1 MSSQNISIRP
11 LTRCN
16 STRSNLKT
24 MAKTKSP
31 LVLLLSG
38 PNLNLLGQRQPEIYG
53 SDSLADHVRRVTEVA
68 KQNGLEIEHLS
79 AQGVAEIVEA
89 IHSARGRCAAII
101 INPGALTHFAW
112 SLHDAL
118 ASFEGPVVE
127 VHLSNPTTREPW
139 RHESVVAPVA
149 SGSISGFGAQSYLL
163 AVHAVAALLTKKK

>member
-1 MSSQNISIRP
+1 
-11 LTRCN
+11 
-16 STRSNLKT
+16 
-24 MAKTKSP
+24 MAKSNSQ
-31 LVLLLSG
+31 LVLVLSG

-53 SDSLADHVRRVTEVA
+53 TDSLQDHMRRVEETA
-68 KQNGLEIEHLS
+68 TQLGLQIETVS

-118 ASFEGPVVE
+118 ASFAGPIVE
-127 VHLSNPTTREPW
+127 VHLSNPTTRESW

-149 SGSISGFGAQSYLL
+149 SGSIAGFGADSYVF
-163 AVHAVAALLTKKK
+163 AVRAVATLLDRKK

>member
-1 MSSQNISIRP
+1 
-11 LTRCN
+11 
-16 STRSNLKT
+16 
-24 MAKTKSP
+24 MAKSNSQ
-31 LVLLLSG
+31 LVLVLSG

-53 SDSLADHVRRVTEVA
+53 TDSLQDHMRRVEETA
-68 KQNGLEIEHLS
+68 TQLGLQIETVS

-118 ASFEGPVVE
+118 ASFAGPIVE

-149 SGSISGFGAQSYLL
+149 SGSIAGFGADSYVF
-163 AVHAVAALLTKKK
+163 AVRAVATLLDRKKIDL

>member
-1 MSSQNISIRP
+1 
-11 LTRCN
+11 
-16 STRSNLKT
+16 
-24 MAKTKSP
+24 MAKSNSQ
-31 LVLLLSG
+31 LVLVLSG

-53 SDSLADHVRRVTEVA
+53 TDSLQDHMRRVEETA
-68 KQNGLEIEHLS
+68 TQLGLQIETVS

-118 ASFEGPVVE
+118 ASFAGPIVE
-127 VHLSNPTTREPW
+127 VNLSNPTTREPW

-149 SGSISGFGAQSYLL
+149 SGSIAGFGADSYVF
-163 AVHAVAALLTKKK
+163 AVHAVATLLDKKK

>member
-1 MSSQNISIRP
+1 
-11 LTRCN
+11 
-16 STRSNLKT
+16 
-24 MAKTKSP
+24 MAKSNSQ
-31 LVLLLSG
+31 LVLVLSG

-53 SDSLADHVRRVTEVA
+53 TDSLQDHMRRVEETA
-68 KQNGLEIEHLS
+68 TQLGLQIETVS

-118 ASFEGPVVE
+118 ASFAGPIVE
-127 VHLSNPTTREPW
+127 VHLSNPTTRVPW

-149 SGSISGFGAQSYLL
+149 SGSIAGFGADSYVF
-163 AVHAVAALLTKKK
+163 AVRAVATLLDKKK

>member
-1 MSSQNISIRP
+1 
-11 LTRCN
+11 
-16 STRSNLKT
+16 
-24 MAKTKSP
+24 MAKSNSQ
-31 LVLLLSG
+31 LVLVLSG

-53 SDSLADHVRRVTEVA
+53 TDSLQDHMRRVEETA
-68 KQNGLEIEHLS
+68 TQLGLQIETVS

-118 ASFEGPVVE
+118 ASFAGPSVE

-139 RHESVVAPVA
+139 RHKSVVAPVA
-149 SGSISGFGAQSYLL
+149 SGSIAGFGADSYVF
-163 AVHAVAALLTKKK
+163 AVRAVATLLDKKK

>member
-1 MSSQNISIRP
+1 MV
-11 LTRCN
+11 
-16 STRSNLKT
+16 
-24 MAKTKSP
+24 MAKSNSQ
-31 LVLLLSG
+31 LVLVLSG

-53 SDSLADHVRRVTEVA
+53 TDSLQDHMRRVEETA
-68 KQNGLEIEHLS
+68 TQLGLQIETVS

-118 ASFEGPVVE
+118 ASFAGPIVE

-149 SGSISGFGAQSYLL
+149 SGSIAGFGADSYVF
-163 AVHAVAALLTKKK
+163 AVRAVATLLDKKK

>member
-1 MSSQNISIRP
+1 
-11 LTRCN
+11 
-16 STRSNLKT
+16 
-24 MAKTKSP
+24 MAKSNSQ
-31 LVLLLSG
+31 LVLVLSG

-53 SDSLADHVRRVTEVA
+53 TDSLQDHMRRVEETA
-68 KQNGLEIEHLS
+68 TQLGLQIETVS

-118 ASFEGPVVE
+118 ASFAGPIVE

-149 SGSISGFGAQSYLL
+149 SGSIAGFGADSYVF
-163 AVHAVAALLTKKK
+163 AVRAVATLLDKKK

>member
-1 MSSQNISIRP
+1 
-11 LTRCN
+11 
-16 STRSNLKT
+16 
-24 MAKTKSP
+24 MAKSNSQ
-31 LVLLLSG
+31 LVLVLSG

-53 SDSLADHVRRVTEVA
+53 TDSLQDHMRRVEETA
-68 KQNGLEIEHLS
+68 TQLGLQIETVS

-118 ASFEGPVVE
+118 ASFAGPIVE

-149 SGSISGFGAQSYLL
+149 SGSIAGFGADSYVFAVRAVVTLL
-163 AVHAVAALLTKKK
+163 DRKK

>member
-1 MSSQNISIRP
+1 
-11 LTRCN
+11 
-16 STRSNLKT
+16 
-24 MAKTKSP
+24 MAKSNSQ
-31 LVLLLSG
+31 LVLVLSG

-53 SDSLADHVRRVTEVA
+53 TDSLQDHMRRVEETA
-68 KQNGLEIEHLS
+68 TQLGLQIETVS

-118 ASFEGPVVE
+118 ASFAGPIVE

-149 SGSISGFGAQSYLL
+149 SGSIAGFGADSYVF
-163 AVHAVAALLTKKK
+163 AVHAVATLLDRKK

>member
-1 MSSQNISIRP
+1 
-11 LTRCN
+11 
-16 STRSNLKT
+16 
-24 MAKTKSP
+24 MAKSNSQ
-31 LVLLLSG
+31 LVLVLSG

-53 SDSLADHVRRVTEVA
+53 TDSLQDHMRRVEETA
-68 KQNGLEIEHLS
+68 TQLGLQIETVS

-118 ASFEGPVVE
+118 ASFTGPIVE

-149 SGSISGFGAQSYLL
+149 SGSIAGFGADSYVF
-163 AVHAVAALLTKKK
+163 AVHAVATLLDKKK

>member
-1 MSSQNISIRP
+1 
-11 LTRCN
+11 
-16 STRSNLKT
+16 
-24 MAKTKSP
+24 MAKSNSQ
-31 LVLLLSG
+31 LVLVLSG

-53 SDSLADHVRRVTEVA
+53 TDTLQDHMRRVEETA
-68 KQNGLEIEHLS
+68 TQLGLQIETVS

-118 ASFEGPVVE
+118 ASFAGPIVE

-149 SGSISGFGAQSYLL
+149 SGSIAGFCADSYVF
-163 AVHAVAALLTKKK
+163 AVRAVATLLDRKK

>member
-1 MSSQNISIRP
+1 
-11 LTRCN
+11 
-16 STRSNLKT
+16 
-24 MAKTKSP
+24 MAKSNSQ
-31 LVLLLSG
+31 LVLVLSG

-53 SDSLADHVRRVTEVA
+53 TDSLQDHMRRVEETA
-68 KQNGLEIEHLS
+68 TQLGLQIETVS

-118 ASFEGPVVE
+118 ASFTGPIVE

-149 SGSISGFGAQSYLL
+149 SGSIAGFGADSYVF
-163 AVHAVAALLTKKK
+163 AVRAVATLLDRKK

>member
-1 MSSQNISIRP
+1 
-11 LTRCN
+11 
-16 STRSNLKT
+16 
-24 MAKTKSP
+24 MAKSNSQ
-31 LVLLLSG
+31 LVLVLSG

-53 SDSLADHVRRVTEVA
+53 TDSLQDHMRRVEETA
-68 KQNGLEIEHLS
+68 TQLGLQIETVS

-118 ASFEGPVVE
+118 ASFAGPIVE

-149 SGSISGFGAQSYLL
+149 SGSIAGFGADSYIF
-163 AVHAVAALLTKKK
+163 AVRAVATLLDKKK